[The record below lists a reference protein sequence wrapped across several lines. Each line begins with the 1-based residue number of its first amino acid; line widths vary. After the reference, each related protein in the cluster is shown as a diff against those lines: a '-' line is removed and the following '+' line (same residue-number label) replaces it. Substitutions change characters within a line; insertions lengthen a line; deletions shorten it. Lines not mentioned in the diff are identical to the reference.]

1 MPFQDGEI
9 HTINNLLSY
18 FQLGED
24 VICQVEGDLID
35 GESPTD
41 SGVVVNVQTPANWP
55 AQGDL
60 KTHLINFSKPF
71 LIGSQTKIRIHAKPK
86 YLETKPS
93 KEKNYFVLSQTKIF
107 GCLTNQINFF
117 LSSVKPMKAFTHGF
131 TDSVSPDN
139 GSNHPFFVNGE

>member
-1 MPFQDGEI
+1 MPFKDGEI

-117 LSSVKPMKAFTHGF
+117 CPQ
-131 TDSVSPDN
+131 
-139 GSNHPFFVNGE
+139 SNQ